1 MQTQTKILLADDHAL
16 FREGVKALLTHDE
29 FEVVAE
35 AANGQDAI
43 HAARRLRPDVAIV
56 DVGMPGLNGIDAA
69 REVLRASPRTKVIVL
84 TMHKD
89 HAYLAEA
96 LRAGARGYILKSRG
110 AVELLDALREVAR
123 GGVYLSPGMSREVA
137 ESYLRGD
144 KPASSPLSGRER
156 EVLQLIAE
164 GKTTKEVAAALFISF
179 KTVESHRQ
187 RIMAKLDIHETA
199 SLVRYAIRSGLIQP

>member
-1 MQTQTKILLADDHAL
+1 MQTRVLLADDHAL
-16 FREGVKALLTHDE
+16 FREGLKSLLAAGE
-29 FEVVAE
+29 FDIVAE

-43 HAARRLRPDVAIV
+43 KEARRLRPDVAIV
-56 DVGMPGLNGIDAA
+56 DVSMPGLNGVDAA
-69 REVLRASPRTKVIVL
+69 REMLRASPRSKVILL

-110 AVELLDALREVAR
+110 VAELLDALREVAQ

-137 ESYLRGD
+137 DAYLTGD
-144 KPASSPLSGRER
+144 KPAASPLSPRER

-164 GKTTKEVAAALFISF
+164 GKTTKEVAAVLFISF

-187 RIMAKLDIHETA
+187 RIMSKLDIHETA
-199 SLVRYAIRSGLIQP
+199 SLVRYAIRQGLIQP

>member
-1 MQTQTKILLADDHAL
+1 MQVQTRVLLADDHAL
-16 FREGVKALLTHDE
+16 FREGLKSLLSAGE
-29 FEVVAE
+29 FDIVAE

-43 HAARRLRPDVAIV
+43 KEARRLKPDVAIV
-56 DVGMPGLNGIDAA
+56 DISMPGLNGVDAA
-69 REVLRASPRTKVIVL
+69 REMLRASPRSKVILL

-110 AVELLDALREVAR
+110 VTELLDALREVAH
-123 GGVYLSPGMSREVA
+123 GGVYLSPGLSREVA
-137 ESYLRGD
+137 DTYLTGD
-144 KPASSPLSGRER
+144 KPAASPLSPRER

-164 GKTTKEVAAALFISF
+164 GKTTKEVAATLFISF

-187 RIMAKLDIHETA
+187 RIMSKLDIHETA
-199 SLVRYAIRSGLIQP
+199 SLVRYAIRQGLIQP